1 MVLPDEVFDEC
12 VAILQNTSLLEEEQT
27 EQVEAVIK
35 SRTGLSGA
43 ALEAQTLDVLW
54 RHRAQVSPT
63 SSPPPPRATII
74 RRASPAPW
82 QVRTAGTP
90 VGTPPPPGFSS
101 AAVSLLNHSGG
112 GGGTGSVGSP
122 FPSPR
127 PSPLLAYSSPRIP
140 HSPSLNAYE
149 YATDVHTPDIY
160 GDYGSENVAWLVADD
175 NPTNYLSSRGGLMQQ
190 DNLTPHDML
199 RSVLGEGR
207 SDDEISAALDACG
220 YDLSATLSMLM
231 EQEAPMGGNGAAAA
245 YDVLRTP
252 EGKYSH
258 IGGEGMTIAAGKNTA
273 LTPVGGEYGRSPGR
287 PTTPKVGVVCKFFL
301 STGSCLRADCRFSH
315 DTSSTICKYWVMG
328 SCLAGETCIFSHDP
342 TQLASKLMDQQRAA
356 TSTPPLLQFQDP
368 TAFPALGG
376 DHSPYG
382 GRDNMSNPTLSPPP
396 GFRSL
401 NISRPNSRA
410 QNRAPSPMIP
420 SVDDTEAFPSLGS
433 FKPSKK
439 HQNRRNNRSNLTDG
453 IAGSPGQNIPT
464 GPASLADVV
473 RMSPSPGPYGRN
485 NSRFN
490 NHVTNSPPPSFA
502 VPGKH
507 RNARYPLS
515 SAAAAIPPPQQI
527 PWLDTGNAMNKTYL
541 KHRQTAIKH
550 GQLRN
555 KYLSAAAAAWAR
567 NDAKAAKSL
576 SNKGQQEQA
585 EMRKAHRDA
594 AAAIYEQRQKALQQ
608 AAANGS
614 GAGGAFVELF
624 VDLHGLHPEEAVEYL
639 ERILLENQ
647 KSVQPI
653 YAITGTGHHS
663 KNGKDKVQRS
673 VRAFLDE
680 WKYVYREFSA
690 QGDRGGMGG
699 ILGIDP
705 GSFDKNYTGKAGKKD
720 NGAAAAAAGETSN
733 GNGAGNGNGN
743 GNGNANAAGNGVT
756 DDVFGVEE
764 RQVDG
769 DDVAVG
775 ADGEVLRRRDDVV
788 VKIKDSKK
796 RGKGKDAPVA
806 TTDASAE
813 AAGANVGTDRH
824 DSAENAAVDGG
835 VGGKVENGELGNGEV
850 GIKLEDA
857 PAPAVVDPVQ
867 ST

>member
-27 EQVEAVIK
+27 EQVEDVIK
-35 SRTGLSGA
+35 SRTGLTGA

-74 RRASPAPW
+74 RRSSPAPW
-82 QVRTAGTP
+82 QMAGRTGTP
-90 VGTPPPPGFSS
+90 VGTPPPGFASI
-101 AAVSLLNHSGG
+101 ATTSLLNHVNS
-112 GGGTGSVGSP
+112 SP

-149 YATDVHTPDIY
+149 YATDVITPDIY
-160 GDYGSENVAWLVADD
+160 GDFGSENVAWLVADD

-207 SDDEISAALDACG
+207 TDEEISAALETCG

-231 EQEAPMGGNGAAAA
+231 DQEGIAGNGNGHGGINT
-245 YDVLRTP
+245 DVLRTP

-258 IGGEGMTIAAGKNTA
+258 LSGEGMTIATGKNTA
-273 LTPVGGEYGRSPGR
+273 LTPGGGEYGRSPGR
-287 PTTPKVGVVCKFFL
+287 PTTPKVGVVCRFFL

-328 SCLAGETCIFSHDP
+328 SCLAGDTCIFSHDP
-342 TQLASKLMDQQRAA
+342 TQSASKLMDQQRAA
-356 TSTPPLLQFQDP
+356 TSTPPLLQFQDT

-376 DHSPYG
+376 DLTSSPYNN
-382 GRDNMSNPTLSPPP
+382 GRSGDPSSNPTLSPPP
-396 GFRSL
+396 GFRAL

-420 SVDDTEAFPSLGS
+420 SVDDTDAFPSLGS
-433 FKPSKK
+433 FKTGKK
-439 HQNRRNNRSNLTDG
+439 HQTRRNNRSNLTEG
-453 IAGSPGQNIPT
+453 ITGSPGQNIPT

-473 RMSPSPGPYGRN
+473 RMSPSPGPYNRN
-485 NSRFN
+485 NRFN
-490 NHVTNSPPPSFA
+490 NHIQNSPPPSFA

-507 RNARYPLS
+507 RNNHRNNNNNHNGGNGPPGANFPLS
-515 SAAAAIPPPQQI
+515 AAAAAIPPPQQI

-585 EMRKAHRDA
+585 EMRKAHREA
-594 AAAIYEQRQKALQQ
+594 AGAIYEQRQRALR
-608 AAANGS
+608 NGAS
-614 GAGGAFVELF
+614 VGNGGVVVELF

-647 KSVQPI
+647 KSSQPL

-705 GSFDKNYTGKAGKKD
+705 GSFDKSYVK
-720 NGAAAAAAGETSN
+720 GEGGS
-733 GNGAGNGNGN
+733 GGSGGENGNGN
-743 GNGNANAAGNGVT
+743 GNGNNIQIKKNGAGKEEHT
-756 DDVFGVEE
+756 DVFGIDDGSLG
-764 RQVDG
+764 DG
-769 DDVAVG
+769 D
-775 ADGEVLRRRDDVV
+775 
-788 VKIKDSKK
+788 
-796 RGKGKDAPVA
+796 
-806 TTDASAE
+806 
-813 AAGANVGTDRH
+813 
-824 DSAENAAVDGG
+824 AVD
-835 VGGKVENGELGNGEV
+835 GNGEV
-850 GIKLEDA
+850 LKRRDEVMVKVKEGKKKKGNKGEQNGEKQQEVEENGKGEDQGDEA
-857 PAPAVVDPVQ
+857 KKNGGGGGDEEEERLLVKDGGHLPAAGAAGDLVV
-867 ST
+867 

>member
-1 MVLPDEVFDEC
+1 MVLPDDVFDEC
-12 VAILQNTSLLEEEQT
+12 VAILQNASLLEEEQT
-27 EQVEAVIK
+27 EQVEEVIK

-74 RRASPAPW
+74 RRSSPAPW
-82 QVRTAGTP
+82 QMAARTGTP
-90 VGTPPPPGFSS
+90 IGTPPPGF
-101 AAVSLLNHSGG
+101 AAVSLLNHATS
-112 GGGTGSVGSP
+112 SP

-127 PSPLLAYSSPRIP
+127 PSPLLPYSSPRIP

-149 YATDVHTPDIY
+149 YATDVNTPDIY

-175 NPTNYLSSRGGLMQQ
+175 NPINYLSSRGGLMQQ

-207 SDDEISAALDACG
+207 SDDEISAALETCG

-231 EQEAPMGGNGAAAA
+231 EREGMIISNNGNGFSPEIM
-245 YDVLRTP
+245 RTP
-252 EGKYSH
+252 EVKYSH
-258 IGGEGMTIAAGKNTA
+258 LSGEGMTIATGKNTNLSPA
-273 LTPVGGEYGRSPGR
+273 GGEYGRSPGR
-287 PTTPKVGVVCKFFL
+287 PTTPKVGVVCRFFL

-328 SCLAGETCIFSHDP
+328 SCLAGDTCIFSHDP
-342 TQLASKLMDQQRAA
+342 SQSASKLIDQQRAI
-356 TSTPPLLQFQDP
+356 TSTPPLLHFQD
-368 TAFPALGG
+368 TNAFPALGG
-376 DHSPYG
+376 DHAGSPYN
-382 GRDNMSNPTLSPPP
+382 GRDTNNPTLSPPP
-396 GFRSL
+396 GFRAL
-401 NISRPNSRA
+401 NISRPNSRS

-420 SVDDTEAFPSLGS
+420 SVDDTDAFPSLGS
-433 FKPSKK
+433 AGAGGGGYKNNKK

-453 IAGSPGQNIPT
+453 ITGSPGQGIPT

-473 RMSPSPGPYGRN
+473 RMSPSPGPYGRGN
-485 NSRFN
+485 NRFN
-490 NHVTNSPPPSFA
+490 NHMTNSPPPTFA

-507 RNARYPLS
+507 RNNRAGGGNYPLS
-515 SAAAAIPPPQQI
+515 AAAAAIPPPQQI
-527 PWLDTGNAMNKTYL
+527 PWLDTGNVMNKTYL

-585 EMRKAHRDA
+585 EMRKAHREA
-594 AAAIYEQRQKALQQ
+594 ASAIYEQRQKALRS
-608 AAANGS
+608 AAANGTAS
-614 GAGGAFVELF
+614 TVTVELF

-647 KSVQPI
+647 KATQVL

-705 GSFDKNYTGKAGKKD
+705 GSFDRNYVKDKKNGGEYKD
-720 NGAAAAAAGETSN
+720 KTNGEGE
-733 GNGAGNGNGN
+733 
-743 GNGNANAAGNGVT
+743 
-756 DDVFGVEE
+756 DVFGIEE
-764 RQVDG
+764 RSVGDG
-769 DDVAVG
+769 ELAVG
-775 ADGEVLRRRDDVV
+775 ADGEVLRRRDDIV
-788 VKIKDSKK
+788 VKVKEGKK
-796 RGKGKDAPVA
+796 KKGKGNHGNGGDI
-806 TTDASAE
+806 ASPAE
-813 AAGANVGTDRH
+813 E
-824 DSAENAAVDGG
+824 SSDGG
-835 VGGKVENGELGNGEV
+835 VDSKSEGNGVVSTKAGES
-850 GIKLEDA
+850 LDSAAA
-857 PAPAVVDPVQ
+857 PVEPAGE
-867 ST
+867 

>member
-12 VAILQNTSLLEEEQT
+12 IAILQNTSLLEEEQT
-27 EQVEAVIK
+27 EQVEDVIK
-35 SRTGLSGA
+35 SRTGLTGA

-54 RHRAQVSPT
+54 RHRAQLSPT

-74 RRASPAPW
+74 RRSSPAPW
-82 QVRTAGTP
+82 QMAGRPGPHGPGTTGTGTP
-90 VGTPPPPGFSS
+90 IGTPPPPGFASV
-101 AAVSLLNHSGG
+101 AATTLLNHVNS
-112 GGGTGSVGSP
+112 SP

-149 YATDVHTPDIY
+149 YATDISTPDIY

-175 NPTNYLSSRGGLMQQ
+175 SSTNYLS
-190 DNLTPHDML
+190 NLTPHDML

-207 SDDEISAALDACG
+207 SDEEISAALETCG

-231 EQEAPMGGNGAAAA
+231 EQEIPNAAVNNGNGNGGIGI
-245 YDVLRTP
+245 DVLRTP

-258 IGGEGMTIAAGKNTA
+258 LSGEGMTIATGKNTA
-273 LTPVGGEYGRSPGR
+273 LTPGGGEYGRSPGR
-287 PTTPKVGVVCKFFL
+287 PTTPKVGVVCRFFL

-328 SCLAGETCIFSHDP
+328 SCLAGDTCIFSHDP
-342 TQLASKLMDQQRAA
+342 TQSASKLMDQQRAA
-356 TSTPPLLQFQDP
+356 TSTPPLLHFQDT

-376 DHSPYG
+376 DLTSSPYNN
-382 GRDNMSNPTLSPPP
+382 GRSGDNPTLSPPP
-396 GFRSL
+396 GFRAL

-420 SVDDTEAFPSLGS
+420 SVDDTDAFPSLGS
-433 FKPSKK
+433 FKTGKK
-439 HQNRRNNRSNLTDG
+439 HQNRRNNNRSNLTEG
-453 IAGSPGQNIPT
+453 IAGSPSSGQNIPT

-473 RMSPSPGPYGRN
+473 RMSPSPGPYNRN
-485 NSRFN
+485 NRFN
-490 NHVTNSPPPSFA
+490 NHIQNSPPPSFSI
-502 VPGKH
+502 PGKH
-507 RNARYPLS
+507 RNNHRNNNNNNNGAPGANFPLS
-515 SAAAAIPPPQQI
+515 AAAAAIPPPQQI

-585 EMRKAHRDA
+585 EMRKAHREA
-594 AAAIYEQRQKALQQ
+594 AAAIYEQRQRALR
-608 AAANGS
+608 GS
-614 GAGGAFVELF
+614 PGGVVVELF

-647 KSVQPI
+647 KSSQPL

-705 GSFDKNYTGKAGKKD
+705 GSFDKSYVKD
-720 NGAAAAAAGETSN
+720 GSGGEN
-733 GNGAGNGNGN
+733 GNGNGN
-743 GNGNANAAGNGVT
+743 GNGVKKNGKEEGG
-756 DDVFGVEE
+756 DVFGVEDGSSVGDGE
-764 RQVDG
+764 AVDG
-769 DDVAVG
+769 N
-775 ADGEVLRRRDDVV
+775 GEGLKRRDEVV
-788 VKIKDSKK
+788 VKVKEGKK
-796 RGKGKDAPVA
+796 KKTSPKEGEEEKKED
-806 TTDASAE
+806 DE
-813 AAGANVGTDRH
+813 
-824 DSAENAAVDGG
+824 GG
-835 VGGKVENGELGNGEV
+835 VVKEDGE
-850 GIKLEDA
+850 
-857 PAPAVVDPVQ
+857 
-867 ST
+867 

>member
-12 VAILQNTSLLEEEQT
+12 VAILQNVSLLEEEQT

-101 AAVSLLNHSGG
+101 AAASLLNHSGG
-112 GGGTGSVGSP
+112 GGTGSIGSP

-175 NPTNYLSSRGGLMQQ
+175 NPANYLSSRGGLMQQ

-231 EQEAPMGGNGAAAA
+231 DQDPSNGGNGMTAF
-245 YDVLRTP
+245 DILRTP
-252 EGKYSH
+252 ENKYNY

-273 LTPVGGEYGRSPGR
+273 LTHVGGEYGRSPGR

-328 SCLAGETCIFSHDP
+328 SCLAGDTCIFSHDP
-342 TQLASKLMDQQRAA
+342 TQLASKIMDQRAA

-396 GFRSL
+396 GFRTL

-439 HQNRRNNRSNLTDG
+439 HQNRRNNRSNYTDG
-453 IAGSPGQNIPT
+453 IAIGSPGQNIPT

-507 RNARYPLS
+507 RNARHPLS

-585 EMRKAHRDA
+585 EMRKAHREA

-608 AAANGS
+608 PTANGT
-614 GAGGAFVELF
+614 GIGGTIVELF

-705 GSFDKNYTGKAGKKD
+705 GSFDKNYTGKAGKN
-720 NGAAAAAAGETSN
+720 NGATAAAAANETS
-733 GNGAGNGNGN
+733 NGNGN
-743 GNGNANAAGNGVT
+743 GNGTVAAGGNGVT
-756 DDVFGVEE
+756 EDVFGVEE

-775 ADGEVLRRRDDVV
+775 ADGEVLRRRDEVV

-796 RGKGKDAPVA
+796 RGKGKEASAA
-806 TTDASAE
+806 TTDLPSSE
-813 AAGANVGTDRH
+813 AAGASSATD
-824 DSAENAAVDGG
+824 DLESGEDAGAADVQSKVDD
-835 VGGKVENGELGNGEV
+835 GELGNGEV
-850 GIKLEDA
+850 GITVEDA
-857 PAPAVVDPVQ
+857 PTAPVATQ
-867 ST
+867 SS

>member
-1 MVLPDEVFDEC
+1 MVLPDDVFDEC
-12 VAILQNTSLLEEEQT
+12 IAILQNASLLEEEQT
-27 EQVEAVIK
+27 EQIEDLIK
-35 SRTGLSGA
+35 SRTGLTGQ

-74 RRASPAPW
+74 RRSSPAPW
-82 QVRTAGTP
+82 QIIPGRTGTP
-90 VGTPPPPGFSS
+90 VGTPPPGFASI
-101 AAVSLLNHSGG
+101 AASTLLNHHHGG
-112 GGGTGSVGSP
+112 VNNTSSP

-149 YATDVHTPDIY
+149 YATDVSTPDIY

-207 SDDEISAALDACG
+207 TDEEISAALETCG

-231 EQEAPMGGNGAAAA
+231 DQEGILNGGNGINI
-245 YDVLRTP
+245 DVMRTP

-258 IGGEGMTIAAGKNTA
+258 ITGEGMTIATGKNTA
-273 LTPVGGEYGRSPGR
+273 LTPGGGEYGRSPGR
-287 PTTPKVGVVCKFFL
+287 PTTPKVGVVCRFFL

-328 SCLAGETCIFSHDP
+328 SCLAGDTCIFSHDP
-342 TQLASKLMDQQRAA
+342 TQSASKLMDQQRAA
-356 TSTPPLLQFQDP
+356 TSTPPLLQFQDT

-376 DHSPYG
+376 DLSSSPYNG
-382 GRDNMSNPTLSPPP
+382 SSRSGDLSTNPTLSPPP
-396 GFRSL
+396 GFRAL

-420 SVDDTEAFPSLGS
+420 SVDDTDAFPSLGS
-433 FKPSKK
+433 FKTGKK
-439 HQNRRNNRSNLTDG
+439 HQNRRNNRSNLTEG
-453 IAGSPGQNIPT
+453 ITGGSQGGTNIPT

-473 RMSPSPGPYGRN
+473 RMSPSPGPYNRN
-485 NSRFN
+485 NRFN
-490 NHVTNSPPPSFA
+490 NHIQNSPPPSFS

-507 RNARYPLS
+507 RNNHRNNAGGGGGGSGNGGGPPGANFPLS
-515 SAAAAIPPPQQI
+515 AAAAAIPPPQQI

-585 EMRKAHRDA
+585 EMRKAHREA
-594 AAAIYEQRQKALQQ
+594 AAAIYEQRQRALRNGAATPAA
-608 AAANGS
+608 AAANG
-614 GAGGAFVELF
+614 GVVELF

-647 KSVQPI
+647 KSSQPL

-705 GSFDKNYTGKAGKKD
+705 GSFDKSYVKGDGGGSGGE
-720 NGAAAAAAGETSN
+720 NGG
-733 GNGAGNGNGN
+733 GNGNSNGGGVGRVAHHEHSNGKNLGEGGDAGFGAEDGDGSEIVVMVPVKIKEGKKKKGGN
-743 GNGNANAAGNGVT
+743 GNKGEENGGSKPEAEGEEEGGDGVVVQDKGSGNANNL
-756 DDVFGVEE
+756 
-764 RQVDG
+764 
-769 DDVAVG
+769 
-775 ADGEVLRRRDDVV
+775 GEVL
-788 VKIKDSKK
+788 
-796 RGKGKDAPVA
+796 ATAAVA
-806 TTDASAE
+806 T
-813 AAGANVGTDRH
+813 
-824 DSAENAAVDGG
+824 AAV
-835 VGGKVENGELGNGEV
+835 GE
-850 GIKLEDA
+850 
-857 PAPAVVDPVQ
+857 
-867 ST
+867 

>member
-1 MVLPDEVFDEC
+1 MVLPDDVFDEC
-12 VAILQNTSLLEEEQT
+12 VAILQNSSLLEEEQT

-35 SRTGLSGA
+35 SRTGLAGA

-54 RHRAQVSPT
+54 RHRAQASPT

-74 RRASPAPW
+74 RRSSPAPW
-82 QVRTAGTP
+82 QMAARAGTP
-90 VGTPPPPGFSS
+90 VGTPPPGFAV
-101 AAVSLLNHSGG
+101 AATSLLNYGG
-112 GGGTGSVGSP
+112 ASSSP

-127 PSPLLAYSSPRIP
+127 PSPLLPYSSPRIP

-149 YATDVHTPDIY
+149 YATDVTTPDIY
-160 GDYGSENVAWLVADD
+160 GDFGSENVAWLVADD

-207 SDDEISAALDACG
+207 SDDEISAALDSCG

-231 EQEAPMGGNGAAAA
+231 EQEGIIHVSNNGNGGFNV
-245 YDVLRTP
+245 DVMRTP

-258 IGGEGMTIAAGKNTA
+258 LHITGEGMTIATGKNTA
-273 LTPVGGEYGRSPGR
+273 LTPSGGEYGRSPGR
-287 PTTPKVGVVCKFFL
+287 PTTPKVGVVCRFFL

-328 SCLAGETCIFSHDP
+328 SCLAGDTCIFSHDP
-342 TQLASKLMDQQRAA
+342 TQSASKIIDQQRGA
-356 TSTPPLLQFQDP
+356 TSTPPLLQFQDT

-376 DHSPYG
+376 DHQMSYN
-382 GRDNMSNPTLSPPP
+382 GRDNGNNPTLSPPP

-420 SVDDTEAFPSLGS
+420 SVDDTDAFPSLGS
-433 FKPSKK
+433 GFKPNKK
-439 HQNRRNNRSNLTDG
+439 HQNRRNNRSNLTEG
-453 IAGSPGQNIPT
+453 ITGSQGQNVPT

-473 RMSPSPGPYGRN
+473 RMSPSPGPYNRN
-485 NSRFN
+485 NNRFN

-507 RNARYPLS
+507 RNARAGGGGGGGGTGGNYPLS
-515 SAAAAIPPPQQI
+515 AAAAAIPPPQQI

-585 EMRKAHRDA
+585 EMRKAHREA
-594 AAAIYEQRQKALQQ
+594 AAAIYEQRQKALRQS
-608 AAANGS
+608 A
-614 GAGGAFVELF
+614 AGGTNGNVVVELF

-647 KSVQPI
+647 KSTQPI

-673 VRAFLDE
+673 VRTFLDE

-705 GSFDKNYTGKAGKKD
+705 GSFDRSFVKGEGANGGKK
-720 NGAAAAAAGETSN
+720 NGG
-733 GNGAGNGNGN
+733 GNGEQQGKVEGL
-743 GNGNANAAGNGVT
+743 GV
-756 DDVFGVEE
+756 DVEDVFGVEE
-764 RQVDG
+764 RSLEDG
-769 DDVAVG
+769 DVAVG
-775 ADGEVLRRRDDVV
+775 ADGDVLRRRDDVV
-788 VKIKDSKK
+788 VKVKEGKK
-796 RGKGKDAPVA
+796 KKGKENLGNGADTLV
-806 TTDASAE
+806 E
-813 AAGANVGTDRH
+813 AAGENGGVEDVANGAEGKETKEEDSNTES
-824 DSAENAAVDGG
+824 DSAAAAPNAAAA
-835 VGGKVENGELGNGEV
+835 GE
-850 GIKLEDA
+850 
-857 PAPAVVDPVQ
+857 
-867 ST
+867 

>member
-1 MVLPDEVFDEC
+1 MILPDDVFDEC
-12 VAILQNTSLLEEEQT
+12 IAILQNPSILEEEQT
-27 EQVEAVIK
+27 EQVEDVIK
-35 SRTGLSGA
+35 SRTGLTGA

-82 QVRTAGTP
+82 QMAARTGTP
-90 VGTPPPPGFSS
+90 VGTPPPGFASV
-101 AAVSLLNHSGG
+101 AATTLLNHVNS
-112 GGGTGSVGSP
+112 SP

-149 YATDVHTPDIY
+149 YATDVSTPDIY

-207 SDDEISAALDACG
+207 TDEEISAALETCG

-231 EQEAPMGGNGAAAA
+231 DQEGITNNGNGGGINI
-245 YDVLRTP
+245 DVLRTP

-258 IGGEGMTIAAGKNTA
+258 MSGEGMTIATGKNMA
-273 LTPVGGEYGRSPGR
+273 LTPGGGEYGRSPGR
-287 PTTPKVGVVCKFFL
+287 PTTPKVGVVCRFFL

-328 SCLAGETCIFSHDP
+328 SCLAGDTCIFSHDP
-342 TQLASKLMDQQRAA
+342 TQSASKLIDQQRAA
-356 TSTPPLLQFQDP
+356 TSTPPLLQFQDT

-376 DHSPYG
+376 DLNSSPYNN
-382 GRDNMSNPTLSPPP
+382 GRAGDSSNNPTLSPPP
-396 GFRSL
+396 GFRAL

-420 SVDDTEAFPSLGS
+420 SVDDTDAFPSLGS
-433 FKPSKK
+433 FKSGKK
-439 HQNRRNNRSNLTDG
+439 HQNRRNNRNNLNDG
-453 IAGSPGQNIPT
+453 ITGSPGQNIPT

-473 RMSPSPGPYGRN
+473 RMSPSPGPYNRN
-485 NSRFN
+485 NRFN
-490 NHVTNSPPPSFA
+490 NHIQNSPPPSFA

-507 RNARYPLS
+507 RNNHRNNAGGGGGGPGANFPLS
-515 SAAAAIPPPQQI
+515 AAAAAIPPPQQI
-527 PWLDTGNAMNKTYL
+527 PWLDTGNPMNKTYL

-585 EMRKAHRDA
+585 EMRKAHREA
-594 AAAIYEQRQKALQQ
+594 AAAIYEQRQRALR
-608 AAANGS
+608 NGATTTN
-614 GAGGAFVELF
+614 GAGTVAVELF

-647 KSVQPI
+647 KSNQPL

-705 GSFDKNYTGKAGKKD
+705 GSFDKSYVKGEAGS
-720 NGAAAAAAGETSN
+720 GSGSGGE
-733 GNGAGNGNGN
+733 NGNGN
-743 GNGNANAAGNGVT
+743 KKNGGGK
-756 DDVFGVEE
+756 DGEHGDVFGVEE
-764 RQVDG
+764 GSVGDG
-769 DDVAVG
+769 DVAVG
-775 ADGEVLRRRDDVV
+775 ADGEVLKRRDDVV
-788 VKIKDSKK
+788 VKVKEGKKKKGPRGETNGEKVEDGENKSEEDDKEEKKEDDSTPKD
-796 RGKGKDAPVA
+796 GEAA
-806 TTDASAE
+806 AAASA
-813 AAGANVGTDRH
+813 
-824 DSAENAAVDGG
+824 
-835 VGGKVENGELGNGEV
+835 GE
-850 GIKLEDA
+850 
-857 PAPAVVDPVQ
+857 
-867 ST
+867 

>member
-12 VAILQNTSLLEEEQT
+12 VAILQNASLLEEEQT
-27 EQVEAVIK
+27 EQVEDVIK
-35 SRTGLSGA
+35 ARTGLSGA

-54 RHRAQVSPT
+54 RHRVQVSPT

-74 RRASPAPW
+74 RRSSPAPW
-82 QVRTAGTP
+82 QMAGRGGTP
-90 VGTPPPPGFSS
+90 IGTPPPGF
-101 AAVSLLNHSGG
+101 AAVAAVNNLLNHGG
-112 GGGTGSVGSP
+112 GSGTSP

-127 PSPLLAYSSPRIP
+127 PSPLLPYSSPRIP

-207 SDDEISAALDACG
+207 TDEEISAALETCG

-231 EQEAPMGGNGAAAA
+231 EQEGMVIGSNGNGFIP
-245 YDVLRTP
+245 DVLRTP
-252 EGKYSH
+252 EVKYSH
-258 IGGEGMTIAAGKNTA
+258 LGGEGMTIATGKNTT
-273 LTPVGGEYGRSPGR
+273 LTPSGGEYGRSPGR
-287 PTTPKVGVVCKFFL
+287 PSTPKVGVVC
-301 STGSCLRADCRFSH
+301 R
-315 DTSSTICKYWVMG
+315 YWVMG
-328 SCLAGETCIFSHDP
+328 SCLAGDTCIFSHDP
-342 TQLASKLMDQQRAA
+342 TQSASKLMDQQRGA
-356 TSTPPLLQFQDP
+356 TSTPPLLQFQDA

-376 DHSPYG
+376 DHIGGSPYN
-382 GRDNMSNPTLSPPP
+382 GRDNPNNPTLSPPP
-396 GFRSL
+396 GFRAL

-420 SVDDTEAFPSLGS
+420 SVDDTDAFPSLGAPGAGGAGGY
-433 FKPSKK
+433 KNNKK
-439 HQNRRNNRSNLTDG
+439 HQNRRNNRSNLTEG
-453 IAGSPGQNIPT
+453 LAGSPQGNIPL

-473 RMSPSPGPYGRN
+473 RMSPSPGPYGRGN
-485 NSRFN
+485 NRFN
-490 NHVTNSPPPSFA
+490 NHMANSPPPSFA

-507 RNARYPLS
+507 RNNRAGGGGNNYPLS
-515 SAAAAIPPPQQI
+515 AAAAAIPPPQQI
-527 PWLDTGNAMNKTYL
+527 PWLDTGNVMNKTYL

-585 EMRKAHRDA
+585 EMRKAHREA
-594 AAAIYEQRQKALQQ
+594 ASAIYEQRQKALKN
-608 AAANGS
+608 AAANG
-614 GAGGAFVELF
+614 GGGGGMVVELF

-647 KSVQPI
+647 KSLQPI

-673 VRAFLDE
+673 VRAFLEE

-705 GSFDKNYTGKAGKKD
+705 GSFDRSYVKENKK
-720 NGAAAAAAGETSN
+720 
-733 GNGAGNGNGN
+733 NGAGIVVVGQEEMDKGNGD
-743 GNGNANAAGNGVT
+743 GG
-756 DDVFGVEE
+756 DVFGIEE
-764 RQVDG
+764 RSLEDG
-769 DDVAVG
+769 EVAVG
-775 ADGEVLRRRDDVV
+775 ADGEILRRRDDVV
-788 VKIKDSKK
+788 VKVKEGKK
-796 RGKGKDAPVA
+796 NKKPGKTEQGNG
-806 TTDASAE
+806 TITAE
-813 AAGANVGTDRH
+813 E
-824 DSAENAAVDGG
+824 SSDGG
-835 VGGKVENGELGNGEV
+835 LDIKSDEDEVKVV
-850 GIKLEDA
+850 KEDGLDESMVAVAAALVA
-857 PAPAVVDPVQ
+857 PAGE
-867 ST
+867 